1 MGVGWAPGTC
11 FDSRAGGVG
20 CRAWR
25 EVLGYRVHLG
35 ALARGQQ
42 GQDPGLEH
50 PLDKGSSSE
59 PWGQALGSGLC
70 VLGSVWSLR
79 GASE

>member
-1 MGVGWAPGTC
+1 MWDGCHVPVLTAEQVGLAVELG
-11 FDSRAGGVG
+11 
-20 CRAWR
+20 R
-25 EVLGYRVHLG
+25 EVLGHRVHFG
-35 ALARGQQ
+35 VLARAHQ
-42 GQDPGLEH
+42 GQDPGLE
-50 PLDKGSSSE
+50 PRLDKGSSSE